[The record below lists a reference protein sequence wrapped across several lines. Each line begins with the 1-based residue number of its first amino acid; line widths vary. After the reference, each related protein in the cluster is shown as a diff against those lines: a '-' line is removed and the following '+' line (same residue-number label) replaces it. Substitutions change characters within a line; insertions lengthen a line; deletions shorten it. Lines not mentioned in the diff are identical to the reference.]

1 MLGKVTVV
9 TEPAANRH
17 TRVMFVRC
25 VLDSW
30 PGLDVGVAQRVVAE
44 QWRERGHDGVVDV
57 VPMPLPAGARAL
69 ADATR
74 IPVSDEVTGFQH
86 GAGVWLAPALGQGQG
101 HGQGGAGEAW
111 DSAALGKAL
120 AALAAG
126 EIGAGEIGAGEIGA
140 GAISTARGRRFV
152 IVVGDT
158 APSSDP
164 TEVWLGDLSALK
176 SAVESLEI
184 LVLVTS
190 DRPLLGFKGMSA
202 ALRDGNESDPFIAQL
217 SQESEKRWSAIASEA
232 DAVSARKTLLGTS
245 RLSDEPGSGAAGG
258 LAYCLAALGA
268 RVVPFSRAL
277 EELLSSRQAAPELR
291 QEPDLWVAVTSH
303 LTPRS
308 LDTAVAAAV
317 SGVAARSGVPAV
329 VLTGAAEVGK
339 RDQLAA
345 GLAGVHEAQ
354 GDAAGLA
361 DGVRR
366 LAQTWGR

>member
-30 PGLDVGVAQRVVAE
+30 PGLDVGVAQRVVGE
-44 QWRERGHDGVVDV
+44 QWRERGHDCAVDV
-57 VPMPLPAGARAL
+57 VPMPLPGGARVL

-74 IPVSDEVTGFQH
+74 IPVSDVVTGFERRS
-86 GAGVWLAPALGQGQG
+86 GMWLAPALGQGQG
-101 HGQGGAGEAW
+101 HFQDGAEQAW

-126 EIGAGEIGAGEIGA
+126 ESGDGDFAAAGTLRI
-140 GAISTARGRRFV
+140 V
-152 IVVGDT
+152 ITVGDT
-158 APSSDP
+158 PPHTDP
-164 TEVWLGDLSALK
+164 TDVWLGDLAGLK
-176 SAVESLEI
+176 SALESLEI

-202 ALRDGNESDPFIAQL
+202 AMRDGNESDPFIAQL
-217 SQESEKRWSAIASEA
+217 SQESEKRWSAIAAEA
-232 DAVSARKTLLGTS
+232 DAVSARKTLLGNS
-245 RLSDEPGSGAAGG
+245 RLSDEPGSGAARG

-268 RVVPFSRAL
+268 RVVPFSKAL
-277 EELLSSRQAAPELR
+277 EELLTSGQATPEPR
-291 QEPDLWVAVTSH
+291 HEPDLWVAVTSH

-317 SGVAARSGVPAV
+317 SGIAARSGIPAV

-345 GLAGVHEAQ
+345 GLAAVHEAQ
-354 GDAAGLA
+354 GDAVGLA